1 MCRLKRAAQLLGTA
15 VAVSVEQGHLSLR
28 SVAIIL
34 CNSLV
39 VLSCVFPS
47 PPTLGKQRSIS
58 SYRAL
63 HSSWI
68 PELHPMCCVLVGVQG
83 WAPRKEQL
91 LLQRSVLREEKPED
105 SDTRNSIY
113 IYNSRGQ
120 NHVEI
125 LIALGFSPKIA
136 KQKMP
141 FAWNRTFNSET
152 FLELIYLY
160 SFNNNN
166 FKKPILEFFSF
177 SFLEGGGNRRK
188 LSYLF

>member
-1 MCRLKRAAQLLGTA
+1 MCFLLPQLLA
-15 VAVSVEQGHLSLR
+15 NRDLYHLTEHSIPLEYR
-28 SVAIIL
+28 
-34 CNSLV
+34 
-39 VLSCVFPS
+39 
-47 PPTLGKQRSIS
+47 RSIPCAAS
-58 SYRAL
+58 L
-63 HSSWI
+63 W
-68 PELHPMCCVLVGVQG
+68 GVQG
-83 WAPRKEQL
+83 WEPRKEQL
-91 LLQRSVLREEKPED
+91 LLQRSVLREEKPKD

-166 FKKPILEFFSF
+166 FKKPILEFF
-177 SFLEGGGNRRK
+177 FLLFFRGGEEIEENF
-188 LSYLF
+188 SYLF